1 VILVDTSVW
10 VDYLRVGDELL
21 QDLLNRES
29 VLSHELIIGELALGS
44 LRNRQVVLAQ
54 LLRLPEALMARHEE
68 VMRLLE
74 QQRLYGSGLSY
85 VDLHVLAAAR
95 LTPDASL
102 WTRDKALLSAA
113 EKLSLAARVTH

>member
-1 VILVDTSVW
+1 MILVDTSVW
-10 VDYLRVGDELL
+10 VDYLRMGDELL
-21 QDLLNRES
+21 QDLLDRES
-29 VLSHELIIGELALGS
+29 VLSHEFIIGELALGS

-54 LLRLPEALMARHEE
+54 LLRLPEALVARHEE

-95 LTPDASL
+95 LTADTSL

-113 EKLSLAARVTH
+113 EKLSLAAHVTH